1 MDRPVLVSAARI
13 GPIAAMLLVAGN
25 MVGSGIYLLPS
36 SLAAIGSISLIGWLL
51 AAAGSAVA
59 ALMFAH
65 VAVKG
70 AGRGFLEYVRSAFG
84 PVAAIV
90 TGFFYWAQ
98 GLLGNVAIALAITGY
113 ISFFWPWVGS
123 QPGTAIVTT
132 AAIWLFVGLNL
143 LGPLRVAQWGSAMV
157 LVGLMPV
164 LLVATLGWFNFDPA
178 VFRAG
183 WNVSGQPASAAIMQ
197 SIVLVLWAFLGFETA
212 CAVAAQVRDP
222 ERNVPIATLGG
233 LGIATMLYV
242 AASAAISGLLPAE
255 VLARSNAP
263 FADATVVLLGTWAG
277 FLVAL
282 SAAAKASGTL
292 GGWTLVTAE
301 TARSTALLNGTSGC
315 QIPSARNLIL
325 TGLLCT
331 IAVIGSATPTI
342 AGQFTFLINAV
353 VVLILVSYA
362 ITGAA
367 PIKHDP
373 ASPRA
378 WVLGGGT
385 MLLAIGVIATQPAS
399 MLLIALAALGI
410 GLLLALVLKQQAVAA

>member
-1 MDRPVLVSAARI
+1 
-13 GPIAAMLLVAGN
+13 MLMVAGN

-36 SLAAIGSISLIGWLL
+36 SLAAIGTISLIGWIA
-51 AAAGSAVA
+51 AAAGSMVA
-59 ALMFAH
+59 ALLFAH
-65 VAVKG
+65 VAIRG
-70 AGRGFLEYVRSAFG
+70 AGQGFLEYVRSAFG
-84 PVAAIV
+84 PGTAVV

-113 ISFFWPWVGS
+113 VSFFWPWAGT
-123 QPGTAIVTT
+123 QPGAAIVTI
-132 AAIWLFVGLNL
+132 AAIWLFIALNL

-157 LVGLMPV
+157 VVGLAPV
-164 LLVATLGWFNFDPA
+164 ILVATLGWFSFDPA

-183 WNVSGQPASAAIMQ
+183 WNVSGQPTGAAVMQ

-222 ERNVPIATLGG
+222 ERNVPLATVGGLLIAT
-233 LGIATMLYV
+233 ALYV
-242 AASAAISGLLPAE
+242 AASAAIGGLLPADI
-255 VLARSNAP
+255 LARSNAP

-301 TARSTALLNGTSGC
+301 TARSTAMLNGAPGRRT
-315 QIPSARNLIL
+315 PSARNLLL
-325 TGLLCT
+325 TGLLST
-331 IAVIGSATPTI
+331 VAVIGSATPTI
-342 AGQFTFLINAV
+342 AGQFGFLINAV
-353 VVLILVSYA
+353 VVLILISYA

-367 PIKHDP
+367 AVKHEP

-378 WVLGGGT
+378 WILGGGT
-385 MLLAIGVIATQPAS
+385 VLLAAGVIATQPPS
-399 MLLIALAALGI
+399 MLLLAAGALCI
-410 GLLLALVLKQQAVAA
+410 GLVLAAALQRQPVPA